1 MEKRENTKG
10 NICING
16 KYYIQQT
23 IGKATNTINGI
34 SMEDI

>member
-10 NICING
+10 NIYIKG
-16 KYYIQQT
+16 KYFKQET

-34 SMEDI
+34 SMEEI